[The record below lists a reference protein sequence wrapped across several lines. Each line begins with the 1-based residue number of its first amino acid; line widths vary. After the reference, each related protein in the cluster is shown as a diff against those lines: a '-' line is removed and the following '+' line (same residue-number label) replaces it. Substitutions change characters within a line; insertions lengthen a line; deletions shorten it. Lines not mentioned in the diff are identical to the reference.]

1 MLHKDET
8 ELRARLFPHEV
19 ALEKAERR
27 HNETKDELTQ
37 AYVRIGQLQ
46 GVKWKYRWLRN
57 TGVTIM
63 VPGHG
68 AVYLQGDAMDE
79 WMSENVPG
87 EGFSESAEKQA

>member
-19 ALEKAERR
+19 ALEKAEQA
-27 HNETKDELTQ
+27 HNKTKEELNKVWQ
-37 AYVRIGQLQ
+37 RNAELRIDR
-46 GVKWKYRWLRN
+46 WKYRWLRE

-68 AVYLQGDAMDE
+68 AVYLQGAAMDE
-79 WMSENVPG
+79 WMSANIPQDPDQ
-87 EGFSESAEKQA
+87 AQAKQA